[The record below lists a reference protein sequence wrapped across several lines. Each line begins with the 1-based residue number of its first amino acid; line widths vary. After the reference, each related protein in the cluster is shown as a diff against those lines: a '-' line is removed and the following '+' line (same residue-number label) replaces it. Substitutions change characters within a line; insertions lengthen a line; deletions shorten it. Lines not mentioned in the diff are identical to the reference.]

1 MPNTFR
7 AYGLTYLLSII
18 FRQSAFQVE
27 WSGLHLEVSEI
38 HSQPY
43 RGLSVLTRDVYWYWY
58 F

>member
-27 WSGLHLEVSEI
+27 WSGLHLEVLEI
-38 HSQPY
+38 QNQPY
-43 RGLSVLTRDVYWYWY
+43 RGLSVLTRDVCWYWY